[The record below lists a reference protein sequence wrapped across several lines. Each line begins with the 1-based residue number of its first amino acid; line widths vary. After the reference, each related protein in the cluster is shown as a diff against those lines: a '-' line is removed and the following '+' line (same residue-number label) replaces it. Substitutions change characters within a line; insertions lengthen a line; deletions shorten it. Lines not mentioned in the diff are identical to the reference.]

1 MKKIKFLMIAF
12 LSLSFGFKPAQAA
25 ETQTAVTDAKV
36 YLQQQLAELADLKE
50 QITVINQKKRVTK
63 VVLAVSATAA
73 VGGLIVAKV
82 AHEGRALI
90 NEVQTDLHIPLTKAT
105 GIDVLTI
112 GTTVAVGGAAIT
124 AVSGGYL
131 IYLNA
136 VELRNLELQIDEIQ
150 SDINQTLAQIV
161 LSK

>member
-1 MKKIKFLMIAF
+1 
-12 LSLSFGFKPAQAA
+12 
-25 ETQTAVTDAKV
+25 
-36 YLQQQLAELADLKE
+36 
-50 QITVINQKKRVTK
+50 VINQKKRVTK

-90 NEVQTDLHIPLTKAT
+90 NEVQTDLRIPLSKAT
-105 GIDVLTI
+105 GIDILTI